1 MLRIESRAS
10 IFYSYNSHVDSYH
23 WYRVAFKIMLLEEL
37 KNHQKIG
44 QLHHAYLLVGESSQ
58 ILPKVEEFLQS
69 IFPESTDPKSN
80 PDVLWFIKDRLVK
93 DDARFL
99 RGFQTGQAFAG
110 RGRYLVAA
118 FSAMD
123 HEPQEVL
130 LKTLEEPASDTH
142 FFLVVPSADFF
153 RPTILSRVYRL
164 DVLATVRGDEDN
176 SDLEK
181 FLGLDPAERGDYLL
195 KTFLADGQVKDRAS
209 LLAWLNR
216 LEVFIREKVD
226 FKLISDSMVLVFKEI
241 FLAKKLLNSPR
252 SSAKMILE
260 HLALIV
266 PTIRK
271 K

>member
-1 MLRIESRAS
+1 
-10 IFYSYNSHVDSYH
+10 
-23 WYRVAFKIMLLEEL
+23 MLLEQL
-37 KNHQKIG
+37 KNHQAVG
-44 QLHHAYLLVGESSQ
+44 HLHHAYLLVGEASQ
-58 ILPKVEEFLQS
+58 ILPKLEEFLLS

-99 RGFQTGQAFAG
+99 RSFQTGQAFAG
-110 RGRYLVAA
+110 RGRYLVAS

-123 HEPQEVL
+123 NEPQEVL
-130 LKTLEEPASDTH
+130 LKTLEEPATDTH

-164 DVLATVRGDEDN
+164 DVSLQSDEKVDN

-195 KTFLADGQVKDRAS
+195 KTFLADGQIKDRAN

-216 LEVFIREKVD
+216 LEVFIRERVD
-226 FKLISDSMVLVFKEI
+226 LKLISDSMVLVFKEI
-241 FLAKKLLNSPR
+241 FLAKKLLNTPR

-271 K
+271 AK